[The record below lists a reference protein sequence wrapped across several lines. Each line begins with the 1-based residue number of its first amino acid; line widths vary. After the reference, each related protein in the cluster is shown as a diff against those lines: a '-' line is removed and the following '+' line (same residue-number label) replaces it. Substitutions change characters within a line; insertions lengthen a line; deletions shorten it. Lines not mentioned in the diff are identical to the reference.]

1 MKRVAL
7 AFGILLFTGTIS
19 YAGDV
24 HIGIG
29 FSVPVPMPPP
39 VVVFPPLP
47 PGIVIVPGRERDY
60 WFWDDGRGA
69 WFYYDSYRRPHYV
82 RRHAYRDDGR
92 HFYRDDGRWR
102 PRYYDRGWRG
112 RGDFDDRDGGRDGRH
127 RDRDRDG
134 RHRDRDRDRD
144 GGHGRHGR

>member
-7 AFGILLFTGTIS
+7 AFGILLFTSTLS

-29 FSVPVPMPPP
+29 FPLPVPVPVPVPPP

-47 PGIVIVPGRERDY
+47 PGIVIVPGREMYY
-60 WFWDDGRGA
+60 WFWDDGRGM

-82 RRHAYRDDGR
+82 RRHVYRDDGR
-92 HFYRDDGRWR
+92 HYYRDNGRWR

-112 RGDFDDRDGGRDGRH
+112 RGDFDDRDRDRDRGRH
-127 RDRDRDG
+127 RDRDRE
-134 RHRDRDRDRD
+134 
-144 GGHGRHGR
+144 GGHGRHRR